1 MNTDEQPLVRLF
13 KKGPFHFAP
22 LDLVRPDR
30 FIVEYQ
36 QAASKVKQ
44 NHVNQLTIEV
54 PDELAFVLLGPSVK
68 IINQEELVLP
78 VRNYEYQE
86 RRRKEQR

>member
-13 KKGPFHFAP
+13 KKRPFHFAP

-44 NHVNQLTIEV
+44 NHVNKVTIEV
-54 PDELAFVLLGPSVK
+54 PDELAFVLLRPPVEVV
-68 IINQEELVLP
+68 NQEKLVLP

-86 RRRKEQR
+86 RRREKQR